1 MKLFE
6 LKTIKNILLVCL
18 QLVFLN
24 SCNGNNEVV
33 KNISSTDT
41 SEIKT
46 LNAEALLFCK
56 KNNFN
61 TEFYFLIDM
70 SIHSG
75 KNRFIV
81 ISFSHD
87 SIIHKALVTHGCGN
101 NGWSGDDTRS
111 APQFSNTC
119 ESHCSSLGKYKVA
132 DRGYSQWGI
141 HVKYLL
147 YGLDSSNSNALKR
160 TIVLHSWEAV
170 TDEEI
175 FPDGSAESWGCPAV
189 SNNFMRT
196 LDELLKA
203 SDKPV
208 LLWIIN

>member
-1 MKLFE
+1 MLIR
-6 LKTIKNILLVCL
+6 LSGKNILLLCF
-18 QLVFLN
+18 QLLFLS
-24 SCNGNNEVV
+24 SCNGNIAVEITSSPDSSEV
-33 KNISSTDT
+33 
-41 SEIKT
+41 KT
-46 LNAEALLFCK
+46 LSPEALSYCK

-70 SIHSG
+70 RIHSG
-75 KNRFIV
+75 KNRFMIF
-81 ISFSHD
+81 SFSHD
-87 SIIHKALVTHGCGN
+87 SVIHKALVTHGCGN
-101 NGWSGDDTRS
+101 NGWIGDDTRIT
-111 APQFSNTC
+111 PQFSNTC

-141 HVKYLL
+141 HIKYLL

-175 FPDGSAESWGCPAV
+175 YPKGSAESWGCPAV
-189 SNNFMRT
+189 SNNFMLK
-196 LDELLKA
+196 LDDLLK
-203 SDKPV
+203 SSEKPV